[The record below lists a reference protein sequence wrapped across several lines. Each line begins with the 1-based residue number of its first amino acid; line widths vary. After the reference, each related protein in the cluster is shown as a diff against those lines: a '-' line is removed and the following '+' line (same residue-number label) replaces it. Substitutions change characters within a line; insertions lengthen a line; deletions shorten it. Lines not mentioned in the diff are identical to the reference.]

1 MAGESGIHVDKDLLR
16 NGSGYVDITAY
27 KAINNLE
34 RMKKMEF
41 KRGEV
46 FEYET
51 NSGEIKS
58 ALVVSADFRAES
70 NYINIIML
78 TDAPKGDVNVPIRT
92 SGGMM
97 YADCGMVSF
106 ALAFRMGQFLRVT
119 TDDEMAQI
127 DEGICKCLGLE
138 SKTIEVPV
146 EKVVEVTPSPVQ
158 YSEELA
164 TAKAEAN
171 VYKGLY
177 ERLLATMMGGVNNG
191 GK

>member
-1 MAGESGIHVDKDLLR
+1 MAGERGIHVDKDLLR

-106 ALAFRMGQFLRVT
+106 AHAFRMGQFLRVT

-177 ERLLATMMGGVNNG
+177 ERLLVTMMGGVNNG

>member
-1 MAGESGIHVDKDLLR
+1 MDKDLLR

-106 ALAFRMGQFLRVT
+106 AHAFRMGQFLRVT

-146 EKVVEVTPSPVQ
+146 EKVVEVSPSPVQ
-158 YSEELA
+158 YSDSVVEELA

-177 ERLLATMMGGVNNG
+177 ERLLAKMMGGAV
-191 GK
+191 

>member
-1 MAGESGIHVDKDLLR
+1 MAGERGIHVDKDLLR

-106 ALAFRMGQFLRVT
+106 AHAFRMGQFLRVT